1 MTAYCVYHRV
11 DMDGK
16 CSAAIVLKNRP
27 DAVLVPMDYSDP
39 FPEVLNGVHDAII
52 YIVDFSFKREIM
64 QRLACLNKVIWCDHH
79 KSALTELADL
89 RLEGQQSTEYAGC
102 ELTWKHFYPGTHIP
116 DVVSLIG
123 KYDSWRWI
131 KESSSEQERVL
142 DFMMGCQL
150 EDYEPN
156 DSVWQCLLANDFKK
170 IQSIIY
176 AGAIIRRYEARQ
188 DLLLCERAAY
198 TTDWEGGRWLVCN
211 TMKASKTVF
220 DPYIQAQD
228 LDVHGVITWYQMPD
242 RRIKFSLRSDHPDID
257 CGAIAKKYGGG
268 GHKGAAGYITDM
280 VNL

>member
-16 CSAAIVLKNRP
+16 CAAAIVLRNRP
-27 DAVLVPMDYSDP
+27 DCTLVPMDYSDP
-39 FPEVLNGVHDAII
+39 FPEVLNGVYDSTI
-52 YIVDFSFKREIM
+52 YIVDFSFPREKM
-64 QRLACLNKVIWCDHH
+64 LRLTALNKVIWCDHH
-79 KSALTELADL
+79 KSALAELADL
-89 RLEGQQSTEYAGC
+89 NLEGKQNAQYAGC
-102 ELTWKHFYPGTHIP
+102 ELTWMHFYQETPRP
-116 DVVSLIG
+116 VAVDMIG

-131 KESSSEQERVL
+131 KESAREQKNIL

-156 DSVWQCLLANDFKK
+156 DSYWNELLGSYSDKAQEIIND
-170 IQSIIY
+170 
-176 AGAIIRRYEARQ
+176 GNIIRRYESRQ
-188 DLLLCERAAY
+188 DLLLCERAAWLNE
-198 TTDWEGGRWLVCN
+198 WEGGRWLVCN

-220 DPYIQAQD
+220 DPYIQAHD
-228 LDVHGVITWYQMPD
+228 LDVHGIITWYQMPD

-257 CGAIAKKYGGG
+257 CSAIAKKYGGG